1 METHESKDG
10 KQAYVHCKE
19 YTSSLFDRTGRMS
32 IENLSHH
39 DLIVR
44 YKGSKYTKG
53 FPRRY
58 YPAKSHSNVVVKA
71 QEIEVNPA
79 FYSDWGSYSEL
90 LSTIEIPRIGKGS
103 FVMSNTTEWAKTKHA
118 LYKCS
123 TLMVEFDLQT
133 RKSTPFLENAVEK
146 SKPFLSGQAPKFMN
160 PLNYKPSSN
169 AYHYS
174 FVVPPSDLDILLH
187 VNNTNYLKY
196 CMDCA
201 TFAARDRAYSIF
213 IEDIQHYHVH
223 TISMLYINESRLGDR
238 LEVISW
244 EDTDK
249 PYILYFVIMK
259 GVQEIFHSIV
269 EFNVTTSRL

>member
-10 KQAYVHCKE
+10 KQATVHCKE
-19 YTSSLFDRTGRMS
+19 YTSSLFDRTGLMS
-32 IENLSHH
+32 TENLVRH

-44 YKGSKYTKG
+44 VKGSHYTKG

-58 YPAKSHSNVVVKA
+58 YPANSHSNIVVKA

-79 FYSDWGSYSEL
+79 FVFDWGSYSEL
-90 LSTIEIPRIGKGS
+90 LSTIEIPRIGKSS
-103 FVMSNTTEWAKTKHA
+103 FVVSNTTEWAKTKRT

-123 TLMVEFDLQT
+123 TLMVGFDLQT
-133 RKSTPFLENAVEK
+133 RKATPLLEDAVEK
-146 SKPFLSGQAPKFMN
+146 SKPFLSGQAPNFMN
-160 PLNYKPSSN
+160 PLNCKPSLN
-169 AYHYS
+169 AYRYS
-174 FVVPPSDLDILLH
+174 FVVPPSDLDFLLH
-187 VNNTNYLKY
+187 VNNANFLKY

-213 IEDIQHYHVH
+213 TEDIQHYHVH
-223 TISMLYINESRLGDR
+223 TISMLYINESRWGDR

-269 EFNVTTSRL
+269 EFNVTTSKL